1 VEPKLLVEEGLAVD
15 ELDGFEEVEEVEEE
29 ELLELEPGVLDE
41 DVVGRLLLT
50 REVAERNACEPPP
63 VCRPLVDVT
72 EGVVAAEPV
81 APVVP
86 VVEEPELLLDDDIPP
101 PPPELDWSTVLPPP
115 PPPPP
120 FRKLPPRPLPLRFPR
135 NWGLISEANLSAPVV
150 PVRRIVR
157 CKRPCVTVPV
167 RITAAAA
174 ASGVVRTLV

>member
-1 VEPKLLVEEGLAVD
+1 MEPKLLVEEGLVVD
-15 ELDGFEEVEEVEEE
+15 EPDEFEEVEEEEE
-29 ELLELEPGVLDE
+29 EDELLELEPGVLDE

-101 PPPELDWSTVLPPP
+101 PPPPELD
-115 PPPPP
+115 
-120 FRKLPPRPLPLRFPR
+120 
-135 NWGLISEANLSAPVV
+135 
-150 PVRRIVR
+150 
-157 CKRPCVTVPV
+157 
-167 RITAAAA
+167 
-174 ASGVVRTLV
+174 